1 MQTQQPKFKFYATL
15 LDAFTNYL
23 RSDALYEMYWGF
35 SENPPHTPEEF
46 KEQQFQSLIDTINRV
61 PFDSEASDKGTA
73 FNEVIDCMI
82 ENRKSDKVQVKRLLS
97 DMADGSQNLIGLRAI
112 YNNRQFDFPIA
123 ICREFANYYKG
134 ALTQQYVQA
143 ILPTCFG
150 PVLIYGFIDE
160 LMPMSVH
167 DIKTTGSYY
176 VGKFK
181 DHWQHMVY
189 PYCLMQ
195 NGSDVRLFEYN
206 ITDFKSSYTESY
218 TFVPERDIP
227 ILTAHCE
234 ELIRFLNDNRN
245 LITNKKIFAEDEQP
259 NNRESD

>member
-1 MQTQQPKFKFYATL
+1 MQQPKFKFFATL
-15 LDAFTNYL
+15 LDAFTSYL
-23 RSDALYEMYWGF
+23 RSDAIYERYWGF
-35 SENPPHTPEEF
+35 SENPPHIPDEF
-46 KEQQFQSLIDTINRV
+46 REQQYQSLIDTINRV
-61 PFDSEASDKGTA
+61 PFDSESADKGTA
-73 FNEVIDCMI
+73 FNEIIDCMI
-82 ENRKSDKVQVKRLLS
+82 ENRKSDKVQVERLLS
-97 DMADGSQNLIGLRAI
+97 DVVDGSQTLVGLRAI
-112 YNNRQFDFPIA
+112 YNNRQFDFPISL
-123 ICREFANYYKG
+123 CREFANYYKG

-143 ILPTCFG
+143 MLPTCFG
-150 PVLIYGFIDE
+150 NVLLYGYIDE

-227 ILTAHCE
+227 VLTTHCE
-234 ELIRFLNDNRN
+234 ELIRFLNDNRD
-245 LITNKKIFAEDEQP
+245 LITNKKIFAEDE
-259 NNRESD
+259 